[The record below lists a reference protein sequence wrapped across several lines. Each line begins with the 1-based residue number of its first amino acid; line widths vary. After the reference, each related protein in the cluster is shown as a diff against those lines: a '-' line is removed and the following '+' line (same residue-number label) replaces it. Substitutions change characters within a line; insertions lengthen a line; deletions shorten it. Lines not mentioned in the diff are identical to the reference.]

1 MDTVEG
7 NLQRSFSTQNA
18 NDLRLHQQSIAV
30 SKSFRKKIESTHF
43 VEFQSIE
50 LDLEKHS
57 SIISSLLA
65 LGHNL
70 LNEIEIRPRNIDS
83 LTRSVQTL
91 EQRWTLLKDLLRAR
105 KLEFDDI
112 HVSWRNVDEA
122 MKRASKMI
130 TDHERFLTE
139 LKRTSGDGLQG
150 IRNEYKS
157 LENFKRTLDDDDKII
172 QQVNNNYSEVLR
184 IYPLADNNGEMRSRM
199 KELNNRWEILNATF
213 QESLKNV
220 GEKKLYL
227 K

>member
-1 MDTVEG
+1 M
-7 NLQRSFSTQNA
+7 
-18 NDLRLHQQSIAV
+18 
-30 SKSFRKKIESTHF
+30 
-43 VEFQSIE
+43 
-50 LDLEKHS
+50 DLEKHS

-70 LNEIEIRPRNIDS
+70 SNEMEIRPRNIDS

-91 EQRWTLLKDLLRAR
+91 EQRWASLKDLLRTR
-105 KLEFDDI
+105 KLEQEDI
-112 HVSWRNVDEA
+112 HLSWRSVEEA

-157 LENFKRTLDDDDKII
+157 LDNFKRTLEDDEKVI
-172 QQVNNNYSEVLR
+172 QQVNHNYTEVLR
-184 IYPLADNNGEMRSRM
+184 IYPSADNNRM

-220 GEKKLYL
+220 RTILRVLIEMMIGMILAEIYVECAWRFSIDTRFTCALVDRSGCPSDQPGTFIRSTE
-227 K
+227 